1 MKRMIKDYFT
11 FSKKERTAVIILL
24 LLIAVFIAAPHFY
37 SPKFKPPVVNK
48 ALADYLSASKPLVA
62 PGDST
67 AEENPA
73 SFYSSATADKP
84 LKHETFAFDPNN
96 ATENDWK
103 RLGIS
108 DRTIRTIINYRNKGG
123 KFRTPQDLRKIWG
136 IRKEDA
142 DRLIPFVQIEQPD
155 FKTGYYPNYPQPV
168 TRNKINTVDINTA
181 TVEEWE
187 ALPGIGEVIA
197 NRIIKFREKIGG
209 FTSIEQVHKTYGIS
223 DSVFQKIKA
232 FLTIS
237 QSKSSGLDLNQASVS
252 DLQMMPGISEAVAKA
267 IVIYRQQYGPYKSV
281 SDLKKIVFIND
292 TLYQKIASNLRVE

>member
-1 MKRMIKDYFT
+1 MKRIVKDYFT
-11 FSKKERTAVIILL
+11 FSKKERRAVIILL
-24 LLIAVFIAAPHFY
+24 LLMAVFIAAPHFY
-37 SPKFKPPVVNK
+37 SPRFTPPVVNK
-48 ALADYLSASKPLVA
+48 ALTDYLSRSNALVNQ
-62 PGDST
+62 GDST
-67 AEENPA
+67 VEENPA
-73 SFYSSATADKP
+73 AFYSPATTGNAS
-84 LKHETFAFDPNN
+84 KHETFAFDPNS

-103 RLGIS
+103 RLGIE

-123 KFRTPQDLRKIWG
+123 KFRTAEGLRKIWG
-136 IRKEDA
+136 MQKEDA

-155 FKTGYYPNYPQPV
+155 LKTDYRTNYQQPV

-181 TVEEWE
+181 TVEEWK

-237 QSKSSGLDLNQASVS
+237 QSKSSGLDLNQASVA

-281 SDLKKIVFIND
+281 IDLKKIVFIND
-292 TLYQKIASNLRVE
+292 TRYQKIASNLRVE